1 MLTLILL
8 GAFHVH
14 LQCVLLKQSF
24 GEVEEAADPADVL
37 ALLRVLRLAV
47 LDEGSGAPCWFPTEN
62 TDESLSVSPL
72 MSYQALQIIM
82 IVRWSGKHLHKKS
95 TVQTVFVQIAFQPP
109 PLKQMDALWELFF
122 GSF

>member
-14 LQCVLLKQSF
+14 LQCVLLKHSF

-72 MSYQALQIIM
+72 MSHQSLQKISCYTVNIITVLQY
-82 IVRWSGKHLHKKS
+82 IICLLHG
-95 TVQTVFVQIAFQPP
+95 IN
-109 PLKQMDALWELFF
+109 
-122 GSF
+122 